1 MQHRNNLSFEPCCSE
16 FLECL
21 YLTLPRSPSLF
32 GCTPDLRY
40 IHFKKDTSLPVSPPQ
55 EEVSQVFFKHK
66 CCVMCVGQ
74 LPGQVCI
81 LLCRC
86 LQGKQWFSSSGTS
99 NETFSWVLLTN
110 DSLAQSVYD
119 IRVSSHDRPLHPA
132 LICYTML
139 HLSSSFYTA
148 EASKLNAALSRIL
161 VDLCFVGAQIIF
173 PEGIL
178 Q

>member
-1 MQHRNNLSFEPCCSE
+1 MWLGVCADGGLACCHSLMTIAVIGSAISSSSAREVLEQNMFIFGHTMATHMYTNKHKGVSVKMQHRNNLSFEPCCSE

-74 LPGQVCI
+74 LPG
-81 LLCRC
+81 
-86 LQGKQWFSSSGTS
+86 
-99 NETFSWVLLTN
+99 
-110 DSLAQSVYD
+110 
-119 IRVSSHDRPLHPA
+119 
-132 LICYTML
+132 
-139 HLSSSFYTA
+139 
-148 EASKLNAALSRIL
+148 
-161 VDLCFVGAQIIF
+161 
-173 PEGIL
+173 
-178 Q
+178 